1 MKLITA
7 GATRYV
13 LIVCGYALKFPR
25 ASSWRSFLAGLLH
38 NMNERVFSTMKIDL
52 LCPVVAS
59 VPGGFLNVMPVCQV
73 SADCES
79 LRIWRSAA
87 EQHEQADVL
96 LGIVEMKPDS
106 VGLLH
111 GRPVAVDY
119 GTY

>member
-1 MKLITA
+1 MRLIKT
-7 GATRYV
+7 GTTRYV
-13 LIVCGYALKFPR
+13 LVVGRFAFKFPR
-25 ASSWRSFLAGLLH
+25 ISSWRNFLAGLLH
-38 NMNERVFSTMKIDL
+38 NMNERAFSTMNIDL

-59 VPGGFLNVMPVCQV
+59 APGGFLNVMPACQV
-73 SADCES
+73 SADCEL
-79 LRIWRSAA
+79 LRIWLSAV
-87 EQHEQADVL
+87 EQHEQSDVL

>member
-1 MKLITA
+1 MKLITI

-25 ASSWRSFLAGLLH
+25 ISSWQSFLAGLLH
-38 NMNERVFSTMKIDL
+38 NMNERVFSTMNIDL

-59 VPGGFLNVMPVCQV
+59 VPGGFLNVMPECLV
-73 SADCES
+73 SADCEL
-79 LRIWRSAA
+79 LRIWRNLA
-87 EQHEQADVL
+87 EQHEQSCVL
-96 LGIVEMKPDS
+96 LGIVEMKPNS
-106 VGLLH
+106 IGLLK

>member
-1 MKLITA
+1 MKFISV

-38 NMNERVFSTMKIDL
+38 NMNERAFSRMNIDL
-52 LCPVVAS
+52 LCPIVAS
-59 VPGGFLNVMPVCQV
+59 APGGFLNVMPVCQI

-111 GRPVAVDY
+111 GRLVAVDY

>member
-1 MKLITA
+1 MKLITV

-13 LIVCGYALKFPR
+13 LIACGYALKFPR
-25 ASSWRSFLAGLLH
+25 VSSWRSFCAGMLH
-38 NMNERVFSTMKIDL
+38 NMNERAFSAMNIDL

-59 VPGGFLNVMPVCQV
+59 VPGGFLNVMPVCHV
-73 SADCES
+73 STDCGP

-87 EQHEQADVL
+87 EQHEQSGVL